1 MRVSLNRTEKAL
13 LARGVPSNI
22 AAALTSAGHS
32 ITSLKSKSIEQ
43 LRSLGLSG
51 SVAKDIRLGRTPIP
65 EATLL
70 KLLFD
75 NKWVCCVC
83 RSETEPVV
91 VHHITPWAK
100 SRSHEPSNLVVLCP
114 NDHAKAHFKGDL
126 SQNLTPDRLRTIK
139 REWESQV
146 KIDDSIVIRRAAQTA
161 GEYWYFFNL
170 LRLHEI
176 AKHEKINL
184 KSLPHYSEARRAQ
197 ILDTSGCL
205 VPESVDSMY
214 AYSGPDAMLRYWYAK
229 DLFLSVLD
237 RLSVTNV
244 SDRLDRSDLGNT
256 IVRNDIVYVEGAHC
270 FKQLN
275 TVTAG
280 PDQLVRGT
288 RSANSVQFVFTFDRW
303 YATSS
308 SANSVWLT
316 GRHAVGCFCRVG
328 DVAREHGKII
338 IACTVLAICAELPG
352 QRIRSYV
359 SSSLPLRGNLPNAH
373 DGEFSSDDLSDAI
386 DDSDSFF

>member
-1 MRVSLNRTEKAL
+1 MRVSLNPTEKAL
-13 LARGVPSNI
+13 LARGVSSDI
-22 AAALTSAGHS
+22 AAALVSAGHT

-43 LRSLGLSG
+43 LRSLGLTE
-51 SVAKDIRLGRTPIP
+51 SVANDIRLGRPPIP

-91 VHHITPWAK
+91 VHHIAPWAK
-100 SRSHEPSNLVVLCP
+100 SRSHEPPNLVVLCP
-114 NDHAKAHFKGDL
+114 NDHAKAHSKGDL
-126 SQNLTPDRLRTIK
+126 SQNLTAERLRVIK
-139 REWESQV
+139 RKWENQV

-176 AKHEKINL
+176 AKLEKIDL
-184 KSLPHYSEARRAQ
+184 KLLPHYSEARRAQ

-205 VPESVDSMY
+205 VPERADGMY

-229 DLFLSVLD
+229 DLFLKVLD
-237 RLSVTNV
+237 RLSVTNI
-244 SDRLDRSDLGNT
+244 SDRLDRSDLGNS
-256 IVRNDIVYVEGAHC
+256 VLRNDIVYVEGAYY

-275 TVTAG
+275 NVTAG
-280 PDQLVRGT
+280 PNQLVRGT

-308 SANSVWLT
+308 SAHSVWLT

-328 DVAREHGKII
+328 DVSRERGKMII
-338 IACTVLAICAELPG
+338 ECTVLGICAELPA
-352 QRIRSYV
+352 QKSRSYL
-359 SSSLPLRGNLPNAH
+359 SSSVPLRGAQPTADDEELPSEDWN
-373 DGEFSSDDLSDAI
+373 DTI
-386 DDSDSFF
+386 DDSSSFF